1 MSARFAALAALL
13 LLGAGAPAPV
23 TLAGD
28 GTVYV
33 GTYSKKIL
41 VLDEATL
48 TVRHEIPLS
57 VGIPFGIFPSFDKTK
72 LYVLDAR
79 FEHVEII
86 DVASRRATGSFTLST
101 PQKQVRMAGINVDPT
116 DRFAVLLV
124 KIYTKKLDRYEISAP
139 TLLKYDL
146 ARRVVTDTIPWPK
159 GEERDFAQILFSPA
173 GDLMYFFTSDDV
185 LIYDSATLK
194 QVDRWELS
202 RTMFEDG
209 LGRINFGFGGD
220 LYDEPG
226 FYTGLFRSTDPVN
239 RRTMMG
245 VARVDLTK
253 RSVDFYTLGPSAPVG
268 FAMAPGKKRAYGIRN
283 EVGDWQFWTFDLEAR
298 RVTDRVSFAGRP
310 RMGLTVGS
318 SGEVLY
324 VHTAGHTIDVYDVT
338 TFRKLR
344 TVELDDDMT
353 DFVLIPAAPPR
364 PGN

>member
-1 MSARFAALAALL
+1 MSARIAVLAGLL
-13 LLGAGAPAPV
+13 LMGAGAPAPV
-23 TLAGD
+23 TVAGD
-28 GTVYV
+28 GMVYI

-48 TVRHEIPLS
+48 TVQQEIPLS
-57 VGIPFGIFPSFDKTK
+57 IGIPLGIFPSFDQKR

-79 FEHVEII
+79 FEHIEII
-86 DVASRRATGSFTLST
+86 DLATRRATGSFTLST
-101 PQKQVRMAGINVDPT
+101 PQKQVRMSGINVDPT

-159 GEERDFAQILFSPA
+159 GEERDFAQIIFSPA
-173 GDLMYFFTSDDV
+173 GDLIYFFTSDDV
-185 LIYDSATLK
+185 LIYDAATLK

-202 RTMFEDG
+202 RTLFQDG

-245 VARVDLTK
+245 VARMDLAK
-253 RSVDFYTLGPSAPVG
+253 RSLDFYTLGPSAPVG
-268 FAMAPGKKRAYGIRN
+268 FAMAPGKTRAYGIRN

-298 RVTDRVSFAGRP
+298 RITNRVPFTGRP
-310 RMGLTVGS
+310 RMGLTVGT
-318 SGEVLY
+318 GGDVLY
-324 VHTAGHTIDVYDVT
+324 VHTAGNTVDVYDVT

-344 TVELDDDMT
+344 TVEFDDDMT
-353 DFVLIPAAPPR
+353 DFVLIPAAKPR